1 MVVSPEIVDVGCPR
15 REGFGF
21 GDRTPLNFVVSS
33 DTGLS
38 MVSVVS
44 HHVATLEIEE
54 INLSTK
60 V

>member
-44 HHVATLEIEE
+44 HHVATLEIGE